1 MITIKIEGLEE
12 LKRVFKGASEKVEG
26 ALKRAME
33 KSIFLI
39 RRRAVENIDKMT
51 KTHTGFLKSRW
62 EMRISAFK
70 SSLYPTVNYAPYVH
84 EGTRAHI
91 ILPVI
96 KKALFWKGARHP
108 VKIVHHPGTAP
119 RPFLLRAVESSID
132 RIKKFFKEEIEAIFK

>member
-26 ALKRAME
+26 ALKKAME

-39 RRRAVENIDKMT
+39 WRGAVGNIDKMT
-51 KTHTGFLKSRW
+51 KTHSGFLKSRW
-62 EMRISAFK
+62 GMKVSAFK
-70 SSLYPTVNYAPYVH
+70 SSLYPMVSYAPYVH
-84 EGTRAHI
+84 EGTKAHI

-108 VKIVHHPGTAP
+108 VKKVQHPGTTP
-119 RPFLLRAVESSID
+119 RPFLLRAVESSIEK
-132 RIKKFFKEEIEAIFK
+132 IKKFFKEEIETIFK

>member
-1 MITIKIEGLEE
+1 MITVKIEGLEE
-12 LKRVFKGASEKVEG
+12 VKRVFKGANEKVER

-33 KSIFLI
+33 KSILLI
-39 RRRAVENIDKMT
+39 RRGAVENIDKMT

-119 RPFLLRAVESSID
+119 RPFLLKAVESSID

>member
-12 LKRVFKGASEKVEG
+12 VKRIFKGASEKIER

-33 KSIFLI
+33 KSILLI
-39 RRRAVENIDKMT
+39 RRGAVENIDKMT

-119 RPFLLRAVESSID
+119 RPFLLKAVESSID